1 MRLRKYQSLRLRKC
15 LMTASE
21 TKEIANFEAKEM
33 PLYEAKE
40 IPKFEAKEMLSLKLR
55 KCQI

>member
-1 MRLRKYQSLRLRKC
+1 MRLRKC

-40 IPKFEAKEMLSLKLR
+40 IPKFEAKEMLSLKL
-55 KCQI
+55 